1 MAEKRDYYEVLGVP
15 RSASADEIKNAFRS
29 LARKFHPDV
38 NKAHDAEEKFKE
50 INEAYGILSDP
61 QKRSAYDRM
70 GFAGVNTNGVPDYSN
85 IDLSD
90 LLEGLF
96 GFGGF
101 GGFGGGRGRS
111 RNAPR
116 KGADISTHLRL
127 AFEEAVFGAEKEIEI
142 TRDERCSICK
152 GTGAE
157 PGTNKVTCPSCNGTG
172 ELRETRQTLL
182 GAMVQVV
189 TCSRCNGT
197 GQFIPTPCHNC
208 KGRGVERTTIKK
220 HISIPAGIDNGVQM
234 RIMNEGQPG
243 INGGPNGN
251 VYVEMEVTPHKYFRR
266 NGNDI
271 LLDLDINPAQAALG
285 DEIEVPTLEG
295 NEKLRIPA
303 GTQPGRMFRLKNKGV
318 PVLQRNQR
326 GDEVVTVNIQIPTTL
341 SEEQKELFEKL
352 GQSLGTGIKIQ
363 ERGFFD
369 KIKEVLGM

>member
-352 GQSLGTGIKIQ
+352 GQSLGTEIKIQ

>member
-15 RSASADEIKNAFRS
+15 RSASADEIKVSFRS

-116 KGADISTHLRL
+116 KGSDISTHIRL
-127 AFEEAVFGAEKEIEI
+127 AFEEAVFGTEKEIEI
-142 TRDERCSICK
+142 SRDERCSVCK

-157 PGTNKVTCPSCNGTG
+157 PGTNRVTCPSCNGTG

-208 KGRGVERTTIKK
+208 KGRGVERNTIKK

-234 RIMNEGQPG
+234 RITNEGQPG
-243 INGGPNGN
+243 SNGGPNGN
-251 VYVEMEVTPHKYFRR
+251 VYVEMEVIPHKYFRR

-295 NEKLRIPA
+295 AEKLRIPA
-303 GTQPGRMFRLKNKGV
+303 GTQPGRMFRLKSKGV
-318 PVLQRNQR
+318 PVLQRDQR

-352 GQSLGTGIKIQ
+352 GQSLGTDIKIQ

-369 KIKEVLGM
+369 KIKDVLGM

>member
-15 RSASADEIKNAFRS
+15 RSASADEIKTGFRS

-116 KGADISTHLRL
+116 KGSDISIHLRV
-127 AFEEAVFGAEKEIEI
+127 AFEEAVFGTEKEIEI
-142 TRDERCSICK
+142 TRDERCSVCS
-152 GTGAE
+152 GSGAE
-157 PGTNKVTCPSCNGTG
+157 PGTNPVTCPSCNGTG

-208 KGRGVERTTIKK
+208 RGRGVERKTIKK
-220 HISIPAGIDNGVQM
+220 RISIPAGIDNGVQM

-243 INGGPNGN
+243 SNGGLNGN
-251 VYVEMEVTPHKYFRR
+251 VYVEMEVIPHKFFRR

-285 DEIEVPTLEG
+285 DEIEIPTLEG
-295 NEKLRIPA
+295 AEKLCIPP
-303 GTQPGRMFRLKNKGV
+303 GTQPGRMFRIKSKGV
-318 PVLQRNQR
+318 PVLQRDQR
-326 GDEVVTVNIQIPTTL
+326 GDQVVTVNIQIPTSL

-352 GQSLGTGIKIQ
+352 GQSLGTEIKIQ

-369 KIKEVLGM
+369 KIKDVLGM

>member
-15 RSASADEIKNAFRS
+15 RSASADEIKNAFRA

-61 QKRSAYDRM
+61 QKRSAYDHM
-70 GFAGVNTNGVPDYSN
+70 GFAGVNSNGVPDYSN

-101 GGFGGGRGRS
+101 GGFGSRGRS

-116 KGADISTHLRL
+116 KGSDISTRVLVT
-127 AFEEAVFGAEKEIEI
+127 FEEAVFGTEKEIEI
-142 TRDERCSICK
+142 TRDERCSVCN
-152 GTGAE
+152 GSGAE
-157 PGTNKVTCPSCNGTG
+157 PGTNPVTCPSCSGSG

-189 TCSRCNGT
+189 TCPRCNGT
-197 GQFIPTPCHNC
+197 GQFISTPCHNC
-208 KGRGVERTTIKK
+208 HGRGVERKTVKK
-220 HISIPAGIDNGVQM
+220 RISIPAGIDNGVQM

-243 INGGPNGN
+243 SNGGPTGN
-251 VYVEMEVTPHKYFRR
+251 VYVEMEVTPHKFFRR

-295 NEKLRIPA
+295 TEKLRIPP
-303 GTQPGRMFRLKNKGV
+303 GTQPGRMFRVKNKGV
-318 PVLQRNQR
+318 PVLQRDQR
-326 GDEVVTVNIQIPTTL
+326 GDQVVTVNIQIPTSL
-341 SEEQKELFEKL
+341 NEEQRVLFEKL
-352 GQSLGTGIKIQ
+352 GESLGTEIKIQ

-369 KIKEVLGM
+369 KIRDVLGM